1 MFMFGEPMLTEYKN
15 DKAALLS
22 ALELVDAN
30 LHANTASYAVVETE
44 DPERPFELRWIHD
57 AGRESAPAKLMN
69 ERLFDRGFLDFG
81 YKEIRNEDNIEGIS
95 YEPIEE
101 LLVNDACIGVAPLS
115 FFDEDASRVR
125 MARGAE
131 EDDAPEDNPSGM
143 RFTRFLEIVRG
154 TCIEGAPQKALSQDE
169 VGQVCGL
176 IFKYQSPSSG
186 DCIVAFQRTQRM
198 WIQQKSSFLF
208 FNEDGAPEAFAGRS
222 IKLGNG
228 FDFIW
233 HGDNLF
239 FRNLRALEILF
250 KYNRLSSQQAKD
262 YADTLDPILADFEK
276 LDERIDAS
284 RGVANK
290 LLKMQKEGTPV
301 AELSAD
307 ELQFRANRIAYYSR
321 KLKFNEDGKVMLT
334 TNREVSD
341 FLRLLNDTLLVSPLT
356 SVEYEATSKKP
367 LGSEE

>member
-1 MFMFGEPMLTEYKN
+1 MLTEYKN

-44 DPERPFELRWIHD
+44 DPARPFELRWIHE
-57 AGRESAPAKLMN
+57 AGRESASAKLMN

-81 YKEIRNEDNIEGIS
+81 YKEVRSEDNIEGIS

-101 LLVNDACIGVAPLS
+101 LLVNDACIGVASFS

-131 EDDAPEDNPSGM
+131 EDEAPEENPAAM
-143 RFTRFLEIVRG
+143 RFARFLEIVRG

-176 IFKYQSPSSG
+176 LFKYQEASSG
-186 DCIVAFQRTQRM
+186 DFIIAFQRTQRM

-250 KYNRLSSQQAKD
+250 KFHKLSSQQAKD

-276 LDERIDAS
+276 LDERIEAS

-290 LLKMQKEGTPV
+290 LLKMQKEGTPI

-307 ELQFRANRIAYYSR
+307 ELQYRANRIAYYSR

-367 LGSEE
+367 LEAPEE